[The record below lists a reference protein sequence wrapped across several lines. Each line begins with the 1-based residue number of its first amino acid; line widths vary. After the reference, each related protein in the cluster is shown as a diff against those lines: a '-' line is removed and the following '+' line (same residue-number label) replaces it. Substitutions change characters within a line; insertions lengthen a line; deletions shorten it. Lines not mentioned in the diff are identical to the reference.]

1 MNDLTLRAFAALA
14 LVLPATGC
22 LSTPA
27 APRHEFIDP
36 VAPERH
42 TPAGAARPVGIRLA
56 NVSASDAAR
65 DVLTW
70 RDGAGLLWRDENTRF
85 ASAPGDFVRRLA
97 QRRLAA
103 GGELRGRLE
112 LDLLYFGAST
122 AGGRT
127 AAEVIVFALLEDRN
141 GVLVLASEYRETVA
155 VESPTAP
162 GRGSAAPLAVALG
175 SAAESVVERVLADA
189 DDRLTALEQ

>member
-1 MNDLTLRAFAALA
+1 MNDLMVRAFAALVFA
-14 LVLPATGC
+14 LPAAGC

-36 VAPERH
+36 VAPELH

-56 NVSASDAAR
+56 SVTASDTTR

-70 RDGAGLLWRDENTRF
+70 RDGAGSLWRDENTRF
-85 ASAPGDFVRRLA
+85 ASAPADFVRRLT

-103 GGELRGRLE
+103 GGALRGRLE
-112 LDLLYFGAST
+112 LDLLYFGATT
-122 AGGRT
+122 AEGGT
-127 AAEVIVFALLEDRN
+127 AAEVVVFALLEDDS
-141 GVLVLASEYRETVA
+141 GVLVLAREYRESVA
-155 VESPTAP
+155 VDSPAAP

-175 SAAESVVERVLADA
+175 SAAEQVVERVLADA
-189 DDRLTALEQ
+189 DDRLAQLAP